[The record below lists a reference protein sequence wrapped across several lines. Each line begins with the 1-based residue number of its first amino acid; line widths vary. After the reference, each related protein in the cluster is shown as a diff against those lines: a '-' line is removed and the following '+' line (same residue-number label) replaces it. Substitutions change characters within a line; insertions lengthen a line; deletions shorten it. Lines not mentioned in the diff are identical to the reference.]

1 MLRFVGGCGDSGF
14 ELREER
20 RRCFRFQFGEAL
32 PGLDQG
38 LMLCTDGQREQRPSG
53 AGEEVGQ
60 ELGRFHVRRRS
71 NRMQNEVRKY
81 AVGFASVEK
90 GKALLERFHLFRKA
104 EKIL

>member
-1 MLRFVGGCGDSGF
+1 MLRFVGRYGESGF

-20 RRCFRFQFGEAL
+20 RKCFRFQLCDAL

-38 LMLCTDGQREQRPSG
+38 LILCTDGQHEQRPLG

-60 ELGRFHVRRRS
+60 ELGRFHVRRS

-81 AVGFASVEK
+81 AVGFDAGERK
-90 GKALLERFHLFRKA
+90 GFVGEIPFVP
-104 EKIL
+104 